1 MFNKVY
7 TICVIFSIT
16 FFYPLITNAQ
26 WNKIYTN
33 NIQDLYDVQLIDGY
47 AFAVGQ
53 TNTILKSTDA
63 GKSWKNQFISIPTHL
78 RAIYFIDTLT
88 GFVTGENARLF
99 KTSNGGK
106 TWTSKFVRTA
116 AYAYGL
122 HFNNNNG
129 LLVGAN
135 LLITSTTDLGET
147 WTVDTTYNA
156 NITLKGVGITPN
168 GTCYA
173 VGEKGTL
180 LKKHISQKK
189 WEKINLNETI
199 HLNEIR
205 CISDADI
212 IIVGGMPDT
221 SQVGKHFNRLIYS
234 NDSGNT
240 WQKINISE
248 MKSIYSAWFKNK
260 DTGFLGG
267 SNGIISKSYNLQNNR
282 GQQLTGIA
290 SDINGLSFYNNIGLA
305 VSYGGTIL
313 RTENNG
319 GSGLSL
325 KNNSIK
331 PFLIYPQPSSG
342 NIKLES
348 SFEISKISSISID
361 GKTNEYLIDDN
372 KSVEI
377 SNLKSGIY
385 TLKIELS
392 NGDIYWEKISVI
404 TP

>member
-7 TICVIFSIT
+7 TICVIFSVT

-78 RAIYFIDTLT
+78 RALYFVDTLT

-99 KTSNGGK
+99 KTINGGK

-122 HFNNNNG
+122 HFSNNNG

-135 LLITSTTDLGET
+135 VLIASTNDLGET
-147 WTVDTTYNA
+147 WTVDTTFNS
-156 NITLKGVGITPN
+156 NITLRGAGITPN

-180 LKKHISQKK
+180 LKKQVSRKK

-199 HLNEIR
+199 HLNEVI
-205 CISDADI
+205 CINDANI

-221 SQVGKHFNRLIYS
+221 SQVGKHFNRLVVS
-234 NDSGNT
+234 NDSGKT
-240 WQKINISE
+240 WQKTNVGE

-267 SNGIISKSYNLQNNR
+267 SNGIISKSYNIQNNR
-282 GQQLTGIA
+282 GQQLSGIA
-290 SDINGLSFYNNIGLA
+290 SDINGLSFYNKIGLA

-313 RTENNG
+313 RTENYG
-319 GSGLSL
+319 GYGLLL

-331 PFLIYPQPSSG
+331 PYLIFPQPSSG
-342 NIKLES
+342 QFKLES
-348 SFEISKISSISID
+348 SLEISKVSSIGPD
-361 GKTNEYLIDDN
+361 GKTNEYRILDN
-372 KSVEI
+372 YFIEI
-377 SNLKSGIY
+377 SHLNSGIY
-385 TLKIELS
+385 TIKIELS
-392 NGDIYWEKISVI
+392 NGQTYWEKISVI
-404 TP
+404 LP